1 MRRTDSVENTDTPD
15 GAETS
20 DDAEASDD
28 AGTVR
33 EADPVTTTERDQAR
47 GARAGAAP
55 VVRVAVPERSF
66 VHDLR
71 AVKIVLHRE
80 LIRYGRDRMRMVS
93 GLVQP
98 VLWLLVMGTGLSS
111 LMTAGRGAGPAGTHV
126 DLKTFIFP
134 GVCAMTVMFTA
145 MFSAGSIV
153 WDREFGFLREM
164 LVAPVSRSSIV
175 VGKCIGGAMVAT
187 LQGAVILA
195 LAGLA
200 GVPYD
205 PVLLLELLG
214 LMFLGAFALTG
225 FGVMMAARIKSM
237 QSFFALMQ
245 MALMPMM
252 FLSGALYPLSGLPAW
267 LTVLT
272 RFNPLTY
279 AVDPLRQAIFSR
291 LALTPELR
299 RTFDPGVTWWGWRVP
314 VGLEIVLVLLIGL
327 VLMGVAIIEFRRSE

>member
-1 MRRTDSVENTDTPD
+1 MTSSTRE
-15 GAETS
+15 GA
-20 DDAEASDD
+20 AE
-28 AGTVR
+28 
-33 EADPVTTTERDQAR
+33 
-47 GARAGAAP
+47 AAP
-55 VVRVAVPERSF
+55 VADVVRVRVPEPGLRQD
-66 VHDLR
+66 VR

-80 LIRYGRDRMRMVS
+80 LIRFWRDKLRMVS

-98 VLWLLVMGTGLSS
+98 VLWLLVMGTGLSN
-111 LMTAGRGAGPAGTHV
+111 LMASGGAHGDI

-134 GVCAMTVMFTA
+134 GVCAMSVMFTA

-175 VGKCIGGAMVAT
+175 IGKCIGGALVAT
-187 LQGAVILA
+187 LQGAVIVA

-205 PVLLLELLG
+205 PVLILELLG

-225 FGVMMAARIKSM
+225 FGVMMAARIKQM
-237 QSFFALMQ
+237 QSFFGLMQ
-245 MALMPMM
+245 MAMMPMM
-252 FLSGALYPLSGLPAW
+252 FLSGALYPLNGLPTW

-279 AVDPLRQAIFSR
+279 AVDPLRQAVFSH
-291 LALTPELR
+291 LDLTPALR
-299 RTFDPGVTWWGWRVP
+299 RTFDPGVSWGGWVVP
-314 VGLEIVLVLLIGL
+314 VWLEIVIVVGMGFA
-327 VLMGVAIIEFRRSE
+327 LMGVAILEFRHTD